1 MWQCS
6 TNDNQALMAA
16 LPPSIVVEPDHFQVS
31 RDNSPLTAQL
41 SATFVVCFYDAV
53 HEASAMVHL
62 RSGPP
67 GRAHDAELT
76 DTTLSSDLLLIDRC
90 LDELRDAAPRA
101 QHWQA
106 RLLAQVDSAPAARA
120 RFDGM
125 RDLLS
130 AFLNDAG
137 VTLVSCDI
145 LDGAD
150 ARVRFDPVM
159 GKAWVA
165 TTVG

>member
-1 MWQCS
+1 
-6 TNDNQALMAA
+6 MAN
-16 LPPSIVVEPDHFQVS
+16 LPPSILVEPDHYLVAGGSSQ
-31 RDNSPLTAQL
+31 LTAQL
-41 SATFVVCFYDAV
+41 AATFVLCFYDAV
-53 HEASAMVHL
+53 HEAGAMVHL

-90 LDELRDAAPRA
+90 LEELRAATPRA

-106 RLLAQVDSAPAARA
+106 RLLAQVDTAASTRA

-125 RDLLS
+125 RELLT

-145 LDGAD
+145 LDVAGAH
-150 ARVRFDPVM
+150 VRFDPVM

-165 TTVG
+165 TTAG

>member
-1 MWQCS
+1 
-6 TNDNQALMAA
+6 MAT
-16 LPPSIVVEPDHFQVS
+16 LTPSIVVEPDHYLVS
-31 RDNSPLTAQL
+31 QDSTPMTAQL

-53 HEASAMVHL
+53 HEAGAMVHL

-90 LDELRDAAPRA
+90 IEELRAATPKA

-106 RLLAQVDSAPAARA
+106 RLLAQVDTAPGARA
-120 RFDGM
+120 RFEGM
-125 RDLLS
+125 RDLLT
-130 AFLNDAG
+130 AFLGDAG
-137 VTLVSCDI
+137 VTLISCDI
-145 LDGAD
+145 LDEPG

-159 GKAWVA
+159 GKAWIA
-165 TTVG
+165 TTAG

>member
-1 MWQCS
+1 
-6 TNDNQALMAA
+6 MAA
-16 LPPSIVVEPDHFQVS
+16 LPPSIIVEPDHFRAS
-31 RDNSPLTAQL
+31 SDNSLLTAQL

-53 HEASAMVHL
+53 HEAGAMVHL
-62 RSGPP
+62 RSGAP

-90 LDELRDAAPRA
+90 LEELRAATPRA

-125 RDLLS
+125 RDLMS

-137 VTLVSCDI
+137 VTLVSCEI
-145 LDGAD
+145 LDGAG
-150 ARVRFDPVM
+150 AQVRFDPAM
-159 GKAWVA
+159 GKTWVA
-165 TTVG
+165 TTAS

>member
-1 MWQCS
+1 MLQCIPD
-6 TNDNQALMAA
+6 DNRPLMAT
-16 LPPSIVVEPDHFQVS
+16 LPPSIVVEPDHFLVS
-31 RDNSPLTAQL
+31 RDQSPLTAQL

-53 HEASAMVHL
+53 HEAGAMVHL

-90 LDELRDAAPRA
+90 LEELRAGSPRA

-145 LDGAD
+145 LDGSG
-150 ARVRFDPVM
+150 ARVRFDPMM

-165 TTVG
+165 TTAG